1 MRRLV
6 LLAVL
11 VAAVV
16 VPACSPAP
24 PDRAVPDAASDPT
37 FLAVTNHA
45 LAPLLLGS
53 RGGAYTSLDG
63 GRSWSSLEPP
73 VEPALAMTM
82 TNNAVQ
88 MSTGFRRVAYDLEL
102 KRSLGRP
109 APWPDGRKVIALAS
123 DVRRRMLWALAEGDQ
138 PRLYRSANN
147 GGDWVPVVP
156 NGLCRRPRALAAS
169 STEGAPRIYA
179 ACGGRGLL
187 VSDDLG
193 LSFQHVEGIRDAWD
207 VATSLSDPLMV
218 VVATPLVRVSRDGAQ
233 TWRDGLLVAERVAID
248 PRNPDL
254 VFAIA
259 PNDRLFTS
267 KDGGH
272 TF

>member
-1 MRRLV
+1 MRALAI
-6 LLAVL
+6 LAVL
-11 VAAVV
+11 AAAVV
-16 VPACSPAP
+16 ASACSPAP
-24 PDRAVPDAASDPT
+24 PDRAVPASASDPT
-37 FLAVTNHA
+37 FLAITNHA

-53 RGGAYTSLDG
+53 RGGAFSSLDG

-73 VEPALAMTM
+73 VEPALAIAMTS
-82 TNNAVQ
+82 NAVQ

-123 DVRRRMLWALAEGDQ
+123 DVRRKLVWALAEGEQ
-138 PRLYRSANN
+138 PRLYRSADN
-147 GGDWVPVVP
+147 GGHWVPVVP

-169 STEGAPRIYA
+169 STEDAPRLYA
-179 ACGGRGLL
+179 ACGGVGLL

-193 LSFQHVEGIRDAWD
+193 LSFQHVSGIRDAWE

-218 VVATPLVRVSRDGAQ
+218 VVATPLVRVSRDSAA
-233 TWRDGLLVAERVAID
+233 TWTDGLLVAERVAID

-267 KDGGH
+267 KDGGR

>member
-6 LLAVL
+6 ILAVL
-11 VAAVV
+11 AAAVV
-16 VPACSPAP
+16 ASACSPAP
-24 PDRAVPDAASDPT
+24 PDRAVPDDAADPT
-37 FLAVTNHA
+37 FLAITNHA

-53 RGGAYTSLDG
+53 RGGAFTSLDG

-73 VEPALAMTM
+73 VEPALAIAT
-82 TNNAVQ
+82 TSNAVQ

-109 APWPDGRKVIALAS
+109 APWPDGRRVIALAS
-123 DVRRRMLWALAEGDQ
+123 DVRRKMLWALAEGEQ

-147 GGDWVPVVP
+147 GADWVPVVP
-156 NGLCRRPRALAAS
+156 NGLCRRPRAMAAS

-179 ACGGRGLL
+179 ACGGGGLL

-193 LSFQHVEGIRDAWD
+193 LSFQHVEGIRNAWD

-218 VVATPLVRVSRDGAQ
+218 VVATPLVRVTRDGAA

-267 KDGGH
+267 KDGGR